1 MVDPELSSPTGSIQS
16 APSSLPTTSFPS
28 TARQVHQL
36 PVLKEQLQKVAL
48 ARANYHVRKVAI
60 LVRWLSDNSN
70 AEDDVTTMA
79 NLMED
84 FDIQHES
91 YNIRKTDMRP
101 TWRLSQRIREI
112 TLECEQTEQHCLIV
126 FYYAG
131 HGDIIDGGLNFVSGM
146 PGTHPV
152 PWSKIKPDL
161 FAEEPV
167 PEKIDVLT
175 ILDCC
180 YAGAATR
187 SGSQVSRT
195 TQIIAAC
202 SAHQLAN
209 PRAQKTSFTLR
220 IFRAVQKFK
229 GQQTSL
235 TTTALFQEIRRE
247 ADQREEQ
254 QRERG
259 LPTTPKPIMETLTGI
274 QPIKLH
280 FKDTTMSSSSSPSR
294 IPHPSRKVQEKN
306 VLVKLTLQGHRRE
319 FEVFKKA
326 IEDLPDI
333 MKVDVTDAYKTTQSI
348 FILLNMSWESW
359 AMWTMVAD
367 LEFVGITC
375 GPSLLQPQPL
385 AEIPIRAFGENRRP
399 GETENTK

>member
-1 MVDPELSSPTGSIQS
+1 MVDSPKSSSPTGSIQTV
-16 APSSLPTTSFPS
+16 PSSLPSTSFPS
-28 TARQVHQL
+28 TARHVHQL
-36 PVLKEQLQKVAL
+36 PTLKEQLQKVAV

-60 LVRWLSDNSN
+60 LVRWLNDNSN

-84 FDIQHES
+84 FGIQHES
-91 YNIRKTDMRP
+91 YILRKTDMRP
-101 TWRLSQRIREI
+101 TWRLSKRIREI
-112 TLECEQTEQHCLIV
+112 ALECEEMEQHCLIV

-131 HGDIIDGGLNFVSGM
+131 HGEIIDGGLNFVSGM
-146 PGTHPV
+146 PGTRPV
-152 PWSKIKPDL
+152 PWYKIKSDL
-161 FAEEPV
+161 FVDNPV

-180 YAGAATR
+180 YADAATR

-209 PRAQKTSFTLR
+209 PRAQNTSFTQR

-229 GQQTSL
+229 GIQTSL
-235 TTTALFQEIRRE
+235 TTAALFQEIQRE

-259 LPTTPKPIMETLTGI
+259 IPTTPRPVMETLTGI

-280 FKDTTMSSSSSPSR
+280 FKDIIMSSSSSPSR
-294 IPHPSRKVQEKN
+294 IPRPNRKVRENN
-306 VLVKLTLQGHRRE
+306 VLVKLTLQGHRHDYDI
-319 FEVFKKA
+319 FKKA

-333 MKVDVTDAYKTTQSI
+333 MKVEVTDAYETTQSI

-367 LEFVGITC
+367 LEFVGITP
-375 GPSLLQPQPL
+375 GPSLL
-385 AEIPIRAFGENRRP
+385 
-399 GETENTK
+399 